1 VPVKEKKK
9 ERRSKIMR
17 KLGRSKTES
26 VTSQEQ
32 RAPGLVGLLEIMR
45 AQLEAR
51 NNIHLYF
58 FPVFLVYLAN
68 YIDKVTNSSSN
79 LWYLHDK

>member
-1 VPVKEKKK
+1 MISFCRGLIVPVKEKKK

-58 FPVFLVYLAN
+58 FSCFSCLFGQLY
-68 YIDKVTNSSSN
+68 
-79 LWYLHDK
+79 